1 MFKITK
7 TKENERKLTLQ
18 RGTGRAASA
27 NSELDGDGRLARFA
41 HVLTDV
47 LAANVFDDQ
56 FTIGAIG
63 RGLVLENADNDG

>member
-27 NSELDGDGRLARFA
+27 NSELDGNGRLAWFA
-41 HVLTDV
+41 DVLADV

>member
-7 TKENERKLTLQ
+7 TKKTVLTLQ

-41 HVLTDV
+41 HVLADV